1 MALNFTSDTKR
12 LICLAILLGI
22 YLLSGA
28 AVFQV
33 LENENDKL
41 EVQQLNSVKRF
52 FLKKHNMTSEDFD
65 FLVERVESAVK
76 HRCGND
82 PDQWCTSRWTYY
94 ASVYFTWSVV
104 TTVGYGHL
112 APSTVGGRVFCM
124 IFALFGIP
132 LNLMVL
138 RHIGD
143 RVNQVISYIHYFVET
158 KLLNQKPEVV
168 ATKTLIWTLV
178 VLILMLFVGAVLY
191 LQEEQWNFLEGV
203 YFCFI
208 TFSTIGFGDLVPN
221 GGQAPT
227 DVVGIIMELLRA
239 VVVLLG
245 VSMFFSIITSVL
257 TASEELRV
265 NFPSGKCLDSTEKG
279 SGDLQGDM
287 RSEEKTKTEDP
298 GGRIDIEDIKNG
310 SDEASKEESS
320 ISNKL
325 VNDTKERVNEQV
337 QKGEPGTNDKLT
349 YPGGG

>member
-1 MALNFTSDTKR
+1 MEFNFATDTKR
-12 LICLAILLGI
+12 LICLAVLLGI

-33 LENENDKL
+33 LENENEKL
-41 EVQQLNSVKRF
+41 EVQQLNSVKRL
-52 FLKKHNMTSEDFD
+52 FLQKHNMTSEDFD
-65 FLVERVESAVK
+65 FLVEKVETAVR
-76 HRCGND
+76 HRCGGD

-94 ASVYFTWSVV
+94 ASLYFTWSVV

-112 APSTVGGRVFCM
+112 APSTFGGRVFCM

-143 RVNQVISYIHYFVET
+143 RVNQAISYIHYFMER
-158 KLLNQKPEVV
+158 KILQRESDIV
-168 ATKTLIWTLV
+168 ATKTLMWTLL
-178 VLILMLFVGAVLY
+178 VLILMLFVGALLY

-227 DVVGIIMELLRA
+227 DFEGIIMELLRA
-239 VVVLLG
+239 FVVLLG

-257 TASEELRV
+257 TASEDLRV
-265 NFPSGKCLDSTEKG
+265 NFPSGKYLGASNNG
-279 SGDLQGDM
+279 SADTDDM
-287 RSEEKTKTEDP
+287 RIEDQTSAEDLSAKVTVDSEEAEFD
-298 GGRIDIEDIKNG
+298 DESKNY
-310 SDEASKEESS
+310 
-320 ISNKL
+320 
-325 VNDTKERVNEQV
+325 
-337 QKGEPGTNDKLT
+337 QKCQNGN
-349 YPGGG
+349 

>member
-12 LICLAILLGI
+12 LICLATLLGI

-28 AVFQV
+28 VVFQV

-41 EVQQLNSVKRF
+41 EIQQLNSVKKF
-52 FLKKHNMTSEDFD
+52 FLGKHNMTPEDFD
-65 FLVERVESAVK
+65 FLVEKVENAVK
-76 HRCGND
+76 HRCGGD

-124 IFALFGIP
+124 VFALFGIP

-143 RVNQVISYIHYFVET
+143 RVNQLIGYVHFLVET
-158 KLLNQKPEVV
+158 KLLKRETQPV
-168 ATKTLIWTLV
+168 TTRTLLWTLL
-178 VLILMLFVGAVLY
+178 VLLVMLFVGAFLY
-191 LQEEQWNFLEGV
+191 LQKEEWNFLEGV

-227 DVVGIIMELLRA
+227 DVGNIIMELLRA

-265 NFPSGKCLDSTEKG
+265 NFPSGKYLGASDKSTADSPE
-279 SGDLQGDM
+279 SM
-287 RSEEKTKTEDP
+287 REEGQDKTEDP
-298 GGRIDIEDIKNG
+298 DARINIEDIE
-310 SDEASKEESS
+310 SESVDEAGVTLSLQESKNVAETEPIQNGEE
-320 ISNKL
+320 N
-325 VNDTKERVNEQV
+325 
-337 QKGEPGTNDKLT
+337 QKSGGVGE
-349 YPGGG
+349 

>member
-1 MALNFTSDTKR
+1 MALNFTTDTKR
-12 LICLAILLGI
+12 LICLAALLGI

-28 AVFQV
+28 VVFQV
-33 LENENDKL
+33 LENENDKF
-41 EVQQLNSVKRF
+41 EIQQLNSVKKL
-52 FLKKHNMTSEDFD
+52 FLEKHNMTPDDFD
-65 FLVERVESAVK
+65 FLVEKVENAVK
-76 HRCGND
+76 HRCGGD

-124 IFALFGIP
+124 VFALFGIP

-143 RVNQVISYIHYFVET
+143 RVNHLISYVHFLVET
-158 KLLNQKPEVV
+158 KLLKREPQQV
-168 ATKTLIWTLV
+168 ATKTLMWTLL
-178 VLILMLFVGAVLY
+178 VLIVMLFVGAFLY
-191 LQEEQWNFLEGV
+191 LQKEQWNFLEGV

-227 DVVGIIMELLRA
+227 DPGNIIMELLRA

-265 NFPSGKCLDSTEKG
+265 NFPSSKYLGASDKHTADSPEG
-279 SGDLQGDM
+279 M
-287 RSEEKTKTEDP
+287 REEKRNATEGPEARINVEDVESGSINIA
-298 GGRIDIEDIKNG
+298 GGTANENKSSQATISTPLEEKIV
-310 SDEASKEESS
+310 DEKEPIQNVEG
-320 ISNKL
+320 N
-325 VNDTKERVNEQV
+325 R
-337 QKGEPGTNDKLT
+337 
-349 YPGGG
+349 

>member
-1 MALNFTSDTKR
+1 MAFNFTSDTKR

-41 EVQQLNSVKRF
+41 EVQQLNSVKTL
-52 FLKKHNMTSEDFD
+52 FLQRHNMTSEDFD
-65 FLVERVESAVK
+65 FLVEKVEAAVR
-76 HRCGND
+76 HRCGGD

-94 ASVYFTWSVV
+94 ASLYFTWSVV

-143 RVNQVISYIHYFVET
+143 RVNQVISFIHYIVER
-158 KLLNQKPEVV
+158 KLFRRESDIV
-168 ATKTLIWTLV
+168 ATKTLMWTLL
-178 VLILMLFVGAVLY
+178 VLILMLFVGAFLY
-191 LQEEQWNFLEGV
+191 SQEEQWNFLEGV

-208 TFSTIGFGDLVPN
+208 TFSTVGFGDLVPN

-227 DVVGIIMELLRA
+227 DFEGIIMELLRA
-239 VVVLLG
+239 SVVLLG

-265 NFPSGKCLDSTEKG
+265 NFPSGSYIGDSNKGTADAPDSMRTEDTLTAEDPDAKIIVECGEAKVAVESQNSQIITTESGMEKMQTEKELKMLKA
-279 SGDLQGDM
+279 GD
-287 RSEEKTKTEDP
+287 
-298 GGRIDIEDIKNG
+298 
-310 SDEASKEESS
+310 
-320 ISNKL
+320 
-325 VNDTKERVNEQV
+325 
-337 QKGEPGTNDKLT
+337 
-349 YPGGG
+349 